1 MSNGYPLQI
10 MLSSNVFHGCLV
22 LFTLNIPKVSFKV
35 DLSCQKA
42 WFFATKRLAIPLPNV
57 LHTNTE
63 IFNATNSLLMLLFS
77 LCNGLSWCV
86 TTSSLVSTKVVEKS
100 GLGPS
105 LQNYRIIP

>member
-10 MLSSNVFHGCLV
+10 MLSSHVFHGCLV

-63 IFNATNSLLMLLFS
+63 IFN
-77 LCNGLSWCV
+77 
-86 TTSSLVSTKVVEKS
+86 TTTAHAFVQFVQWT
-100 GLGPS
+100 
-105 LQNYRIIP
+105 